1 MYSRGNGVTTSVLFP
16 GRRIQIT
23 NIKYSQDPLVRQQ
36 VRHILNFLL
45 VKKRN
50 AQG

>member
-36 VRHILNFLL
+36 VKDFLFL
-45 VKKRN
+45 GFFKN
-50 AQG
+50 C